1 MTKGITGREPDP
13 REVYGDIID
22 HPHWES
28 PTHPPMSLY
37 DRAAQ
42 FSAYDA
48 LAGYFDMIAEEARLT
63 DAELLLDEDE
73 RELLNRELAHIEEAI
88 RAGRQPRVTFT
99 VFVPD
104 PWKAGGS
111 YQEITAAVRK
121 LDLVGRRVVLSDR
134 RADTGANETLDVER
148 IVAIRREPE
157 EADAET

>member
-1 MTKGITGREPDP
+1 MTHSEDP
-13 REVYGDIID
+13 RAVYADILD
-22 HPHWES
+22 HPHHRS
-28 PTHPPMSLY
+28 PTRTPMSLY

-63 DAELLLDEDE
+63 DAELILDEDE
-73 RELLNRELAHIEEAI
+73 RELLNRELAGIEEAI

-111 YQEITAAVRK
+111 YRQLTAAVKK
-121 LDLVGRRVVLSDR
+121 LDPVGRQVVLSDR
-134 RADTGANETLDVER
+134 RADTGANETLDIER
-148 IVAIRREPE
+148 IAAIRREPE
-157 EADAET
+157 RADAEA